1 MFKITEVIGNSSKV
15 VGMFEFESEAYEFL
29 NDRWEE
35 RFNELDE
42 DEQSDPAEAELFY
55 SYFDV
60 EDDGRKLISR
70 EDFTEMYD
78 AMINETS
85 GDITVAWISF
95 TPSHILKE
103 LDTIAYDWGMADYY
117 NSISDE
123 YYCEDME

>member
-60 EDDGRKLISR
+60 EDDGRELISR